1 MLKQTPSAAT
11 RQYRPDIDG
20 LKGIAILFV
29 FVFHYADSWLPGGF
43 IGVDVFFVISGY
55 LIGRSIFET
64 LDNKKFK
71 LRTYFAHRARR
82 IFPSLIVMLL
92 VMLVLGWFVLLPNEY
107 ESLGK
112 HIGAASVFI
121 SNWLLWREVG
131 YFDTAAELKPLLNL
145 WSLGLEEQFYLIFP
159 GIVFLG
165 VLLKGRIFLALALC
179 FTATL
184 FASQANIGDMKAWAY
199 FHPLSRLWE
208 LLAGSMLAYA
218 QLRNHRW
225 LNYLAANDQRRLGLA
240 AVGLGFLFVSAFTYT
255 KSMVFPGVNALLPIA
270 GAVLVIAAG
279 TKTWLSKH
287 VLSHTTLIGIGLISY
302 PLYLW
307 HWPLLSLVRI
317 VDGAESGAI
326 TKAVLALITVLVSIA
341 SYVWIEKPVR
351 FGSLRKIKWMPV
363 VLWIL
368 LLAIGSTGYAIYKK
382 QGFPER
388 LGGHT
393 IADAD
398 MAVVG
403 AIKGK
408 VVLVGDSHG
417 LMYER
422 ALRQL
427 YAKQG
432 YELVSFNRGGCLPLW
447 NIERHDP
454 GYQPDGCPKTI
465 NQGFEFSLS
474 TADVRKVIII
484 GSFVGMGNI
493 YDVSHPETDAVKS
506 GRTLSDS
513 EKWTMFEKQ
522 FRATAEMF
530 EGSGKT
536 LQVFHVIPELDFDPV
551 ACEYRPLRIVSQ
563 RKSPCATELAK
574 VEKRQSQYR
583 EIVARVQKSQANMVL
598 FDPVPVLCDLNTCL
612 AESGGTILYE
622 NATHLN
628 EAGAQYVLKKYLP

>member
-1 MLKQTPSAAT
+1 MRRHIDAMGS
-11 RQYRPDIDG
+11 YRPDIDG
-20 LKGIAILFV
+20 LKGLAILFV

-43 IGVDVFFVISGY
+43 IGVDIFFVISGY
-55 LIGRSIFET
+55 LIGRSVFET
-64 LDNKKFK
+64 LESKKFK
-71 LRTYFAHRARR
+71 LATYFAHRARR

-92 VMLVLGWFVLLPNEY
+92 VLLVLGWFVLLPNEF

-165 VLLKGRIFLALALC
+165 ALFKGRIFLALALC
-179 FTATL
+179 FIATL
-184 FASQANIGDMKAWAY
+184 VASQANIGDMKAWAY

-225 LNYLAANDQRRLGLA
+225 LNHLTVNDRRRLGLS
-240 AVGLGFLFVSAFTYT
+240 AVGLGFLFVSAFAYT

-279 TKTWLSKH
+279 ANTWLGKH
-287 VLSHTTLIGIGLISY
+287 VLSNTTLIRIGLISY

-307 HWPLLSLVRI
+307 HWPLLSLVKI
-317 VDGAESGAI
+317 IDGAEPGAI
-326 TKAVLALITVLVSIA
+326 TKTVLALITVLVSIA

-351 FGSLRKIKWMPV
+351 FGGLRKIKWMPV
-363 VLWIL
+363 FLWVL
-368 LLAIGSTGYAIYKK
+368 LLAIGSAGYAVYKK

-388 LGGHT
+388 LGSHA
-393 IADAD
+393 IADID
-398 MAVVG
+398 MAVLGPV
-403 AIKGK
+403 KGK

-422 ALRQL
+422 ALKQL
-427 YAKQG
+427 YARQG
-432 YELVSFNRGGCLPLW
+432 YELVSYNRGGCLPLW

-465 NQGFEFSLS
+465 NEGISYALN

-493 YDVSHPETDAVKS
+493 YDVSRPETDAVKS

-513 EKWTMFEKQ
+513 EKWALFEKQ
-522 FRATAEMF
+522 FKATAALF
-530 EGSGKT
+530 EGSGKK

-551 ACEYRPLRIVSQ
+551 ACEYRPLRIASQ
-563 RKSPCATELAK
+563 RKSPCATKLAK

-583 EIVARVQKSQANMVL
+583 EIVSRVQKSQGNIVF
-598 FDPVPVLCDLNTCL
+598 FDPVPVLCDLNTCA
-612 AESGGTILYE
+612 AESSGTILYG

-628 EAGAQYVLKKYLP
+628 EVGAKYVLEKYQP